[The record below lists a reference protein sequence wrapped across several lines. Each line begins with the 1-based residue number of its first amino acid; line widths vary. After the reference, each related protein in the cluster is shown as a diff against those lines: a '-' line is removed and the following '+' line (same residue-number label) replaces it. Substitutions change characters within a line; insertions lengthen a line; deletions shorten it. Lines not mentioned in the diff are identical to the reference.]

1 MNSLIRSNIEAI
13 EQMLSFIQQLNNT
26 EYQYSAKPYVDSTI
40 GQHLRHILDIY
51 TAVLNAAEEQT
62 ANTIDYNIRRRGAA
76 LETQR
81 SAGIEELQQLSERLL
96 KRVTKPLD
104 CAVVVTSE
112 TSINEYKN
120 ETFPST
126 LARELCFAA
135 SHLTH
140 HLAIMAII
148 AKLSGKE
155 VCSSMGTA
163 PSTATFIREQAV
175 SSI

>member
-1 MNSLIRSNIEAI
+1 MNNLMHSNIEAI
-13 EQMLSFIQQLNNT
+13 EQVLDFIQQLNNA

-40 GQHLRHILDIY
+40 GQHLRHVLDIY
-51 TAVLNAAEEQT
+51 TSVLTVAED
-62 ANTIDYNIRRRGAA
+62 NTNNSIDYNIRRRGAA

-81 SAGIEELQQLSERLL
+81 SAGIAELELLRDSLL

-104 CAVVVTSE
+104 GVVVVTSE
-112 TSINEYKN
+112 TSVNEYKKD
-120 ETFPST
+120 TFQYT

-148 AKLSGKE
+148 AKLSGKD
-155 VCSSMGTA
+155 VCSSIGTA
-163 PSTATFIREQAV
+163 PSTATFIRDQATAA
-175 SSI
+175 I